1 MNERTIIEAAIFEDE
16 QKAKFGQGK
25 EAGEQ
30 QTIQWI
36 MERLGFASGSRFKDV
51 LDFQKTGKPGA
62 KRTTYLWELVSE
74 RLTGKPIEHF
84 VNAAMEW
91 GNAYEDEARMQ
102 YESQT
107 GNMVMQQGF
116 IHHPTVAMC
125 GGSVD
130 GTIDDDGIIEIKC
143 PTTSTHLKTVL
154 SGECE
159 HLPQIM
165 GYLWITGRKWCD
177 FVSYDPRLPE
187 PLNLHIQRID
197 ADDEYIANLDRE
209 VQKFLAEVAD
219 IVTKLK
225 EAA

>member
-1 MNERTIIEAAIFEDE
+1 MSLEGIIDE
-16 QKAKFGQGK
+16 VLNPTKPAFGAGK

-30 QTIQWI
+30 GSVEWL
-36 MERLGFASGSRFKDV
+36 MERIGFCSGSRFKDV
-51 LDFQKTGKPGA
+51 LDILKTGKPGA

-74 RLTGKPIEHF
+74 RLTGKPVDRF

-91 GNAYEDEARMQ
+91 GTAYEGEARMA
-102 YESQT
+102 YEAQT
-107 GNMVMQQGF
+107 GNMVAEQGF
-116 IHHPTVAMC
+116 IHHPTIAMC

-130 GTIDDDGIIEIKC
+130 GFVDDDGMVEIKC

-165 GYLWITGRKWCD
+165 GYMWITGREWCD
-177 FVSYDPRLPE
+177 FVSYDPRLPA
-187 PLNLHIQRID
+187 PLNLYIQRI
-197 ADDEYIANLDRE
+197 AWDDEYIINLDRE
-209 VQKFLAEVAD
+209 VKKFLAEVAE

-225 EAA
+225 G

>member
-1 MNERTIIEAAIFEDE
+1 MSEIGQLIDE
-16 QKAKFGQGK
+16 VMSPSKPAFGAGK

-30 QTIQWI
+30 GSVEWLMARI
-36 MERLGFASGSRFKDV
+36 GFASGSRFKDV
-51 LDFQKTGKPGA
+51 LDILKTGKPGA

-91 GNAYEDEARMQ
+91 GTAYEGEARMA
-102 YESQT
+102 YEAQT
-107 GNMVMQQGF
+107 GNMVAEQGF

-130 GTIDDDGIIEIKC
+130 GFVDDDGIVEIKC

-165 GYLWITGRKWCD
+165 GYLWITGRKWAD
-177 FVSYDPRLPE
+177 FVSYDPRLPA
-187 PLNLHIQRID
+187 PLNLHIQRIER
-197 ADDEYIANLDRE
+197 DDEYIGNLDRE
-209 VQKFLAEVAD
+209 VKQFLIEVRD
-219 IVTKLK
+219 IVSKLK
-225 EAA
+225 G